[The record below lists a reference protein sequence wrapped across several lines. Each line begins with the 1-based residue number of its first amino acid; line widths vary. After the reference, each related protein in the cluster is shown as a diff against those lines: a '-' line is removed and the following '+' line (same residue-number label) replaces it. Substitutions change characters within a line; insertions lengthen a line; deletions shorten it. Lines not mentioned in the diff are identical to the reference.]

1 MTRVVSP
8 IMPGR
13 QLGVLAKTKYKV
25 FILLSPC
32 EIALRFF
39 FFQFYY
45 YGYYGLHHS
54 NHFCMLS
61 VSMFSVSLRV
71 VMYFHA
77 PFDFVL

>member
-13 QLGVLAKTKYKV
+13 QLGALAKKIQG
-25 FILLSPC
+25 FHFFSPC

-39 FFQFYY
+39 LQFCK

-61 VSMFSVSLRV
+61 VSMFSISLRV

>member
-1 MTRVVSP
+1 MSFWSKALHA
-8 IMPGR
+8 MH
-13 QLGVLAKTKYKV
+13 LGVKNITGYDEGVLEEATR
-25 FILLSPC
+25 
-32 EIALRFF
+32 ARF
-39 FFQFYY
+39 FFQFCK

>member
-13 QLGVLAKTKYKV
+13 QLGVLAKNYKV

-39 FFQFYY
+39 FQFCK